1 MKIKVNLLTG
11 KLFIIICTISLQLNA
26 QNFKVEKIEPPNW
39 WINMKLNSIQLMIY
53 GEALDNV
60 SAAFENNNIRIEK
73 IHHVKNPSYL
83 FIDIE
88 IPHTLTP
95 GTYRL
100 LFNKDDQTIAVD
112 YDILLREDAAN
123 RFGGFGQEDVVYLIM
138 PDRFANGDPS
148 NDVIEGFIDGVDR
161 SNPSMRHG
169 GDLQGVIDKL
179 DYLAN
184 LGITAIWL
192 NPVVENNTRVSYH
205 GYAATDLYKIDARLG
220 TNELFRKLVE
230 EAHKRNIKIIYD
242 HVANH
247 ISINHP
253 WLNNLPAEDW
263 LNGTAEN
270 HIVTN
275 HRKFSL
281 SDPYADSSVIKANVD
296 GWFTHYM
303 PDLNQRNPFVAKYLT
318 QNMIWWIEYT
328 GLDGIREDTYPY
340 ADQKFMAD
348 WAKTILEEY
357 PSLNIVGEIWDND
370 PVFASYYQHGS
381 KVRKGFDS
389 HLPSVMDF
397 ALYTAFYDYLK
408 GKTGMYK
415 FYEHFA
421 KDFIYADPTNLMT
434 FADNHDI
441 ERAIFSANGDID
453 KLKIVFTLL
462 LTTRGIPQILYATE
476 IGMMGGKSHGELRE
490 DFPGGFQGDER
501 NAFIEEGRTEKENE
515 IFDFLKELISLRNQY
530 RSLSSGKMIHL
541 PPKDEVYIYFKIL
554 DDEKTVVIINNNSE
568 EKSVKLNLNLNVFQ
582 DVKGLKNLW
591 IGEITHF
598 ENEEDLKLNKYEVI
612 IFKLLE

>member
-1 MKIKVNLLTG
+1 MPRIK
-11 KLFIIICTISLQLNA
+11 KLFLIICIFSFQLSA
-26 QNFKVEKIEPPNW
+26 QSFRIEKIEPPNW
-39 WINMKLNSIQLMIY
+39 WANMKLNKIQLMIY
-53 GEALDNV
+53 GEGLDNV
-60 SAAFENNNIRIEK
+60 SAAFENNFIKIEK
-73 IHHVKNPSYL
+73 ISPPQNPSYL

-88 IPHTLTP
+88 IPHSITP
-95 GTYRL
+95 GTQRL
-100 LFNKDDQTIAVD
+100 LLKKENQTITLD
-112 YDILLREDAAN
+112 YDILQREDAKG
-123 RFGGFGQEDVVYLIM
+123 RYGGFGQEDVVYLIM
-138 PDRFANGDPS
+138 PDRFVNGDPS
-148 NDVIEGFIDGVDR
+148 NDVVEGFIEGVDR

-179 DYLAN
+179 DYLAD

-192 NPVVENNTRVSYH
+192 NPIVENNTKVSYH

-220 TNELFRKLVE
+220 TNELFKKLVD

-253 WLNNLPAEDW
+253 WLNNLPTDNW

-303 PDLNQRNPFVAKYLT
+303 PDLNQRNPFVAAYLT

-348 WAKTILEEY
+348 WAKAILDEY

-370 PVFASYYQHGS
+370 PVFTAYYQHRS
-381 KVRKGFDS
+381 KVRKEFDS
-389 HLPSVMDF
+389 YLPSVMDF
-397 ALYTAFYDYLK
+397 ALYNTFYNYLK
-408 GKTGMYK
+408 GNAGLYK

-421 KDFIYADPTNLMT
+421 KDFIYADPKNLMT

-441 ERAIFSANGDID
+441 ERAIFSAQGNIN
-453 KLKIVFTLL
+453 KLKIVFTIL

-476 IGMMGGKSHGELRE
+476 IGMIGGKSHGELRA
-490 DFPGGFQGDER
+490 DFPGGFPGDER
-501 NAFIEEGRTEKENE
+501 NAFTKEGRDERENE
-515 IFDFLKELISLRNQY
+515 IFNFLKELLNLRKEY
-530 RSLSSGKMIHL
+530 RSLASGKMLHL
-541 PPKDEVYIYFKIL
+541 SPVQEVYFYFKIL

-568 EKSVKLNLNLNVFQ
+568 ERSVKLNLNMSVLQN
-582 DVKGLKNLW
+582 VKGIKNLRTKES
-591 IGEITHF
+591 IYFTNEAEI
-598 ENEEDLKLNKYEVI
+598 KLNKFEAGIFEVI
-612 IFKLLE
+612 NE